1 MLIYPQALCNRRQA
15 LHLGTSL
22 HGRIDSFFFTF
33 FSEHGV
39 SLEDPCTLHHTDPN
53 LCAQYQ
59 HPQHT
64 GTGNLQDYS
73 EISDCLLI
81 KNIY

>member
-1 MLIYPQALCNRRQA
+1 M
-15 LHLGTSL
+15 GTSL
-22 HGRIDSFFFTF
+22 HGRIDSFSP
-33 FSEHGV
+33 FSEHDV
-39 SLEDPCTLHHTDPN
+39 FLEDPCTLHHMDLN
-53 LCAQYQ
+53 LRTQYQ